1 MILVKMLDTVGGK
14 EYALW
19 QCGRC
24 NQPPRRLGFKIGRNM
39 RACYQCQQRQR
50 LEEVEEVFKPKNL
63 NIEIREC
70 LMCGLGFESK
80 GFWNRRCPSC
90 NEKISYIETE
100 NNYKRVKHDATMQMV
115 GDCVASEE
123 EMIRGMLY

>member
-1 MILVKMLDTVGGK
+1 MIFLRMLESVDGK
-14 EYALW
+14 DYALW

-24 NQPPRRLGFKIGRNM
+24 EKVIRLGWKTGRNM

-63 NIEIREC
+63 NLAIREC
-70 LMCGLGFESK
+70 LMCGIGFESK
-80 GFWNRRCPSC
+80 GVWNRRCLSC
-90 NEKISYIETE
+90 NEKISYIEVE
-100 NNYKRVKHDATMQMV
+100 NNHKRVKHDVTMQMV

-123 EMIRGMLY
+123 EIIRGMIY

>member
-1 MILVKMLDTVGGK
+1 MILVKMLDPVGGK

-63 NIEIREC
+63 NIGIREC
-70 LMCGLGFESK
+70 LMCGIGFESK
-80 GFWNRRCPSC
+80 GIWHRRCPSC
-90 NEKISYIETE
+90 AERIAYIETE
-100 NNYKRVKHDATMQMV
+100 NNHKRVKHDMTMMLIGDHV
-115 GDCVASEE
+115 GSDE
-123 EMIRGMLY
+123 EMIRGMIY

>member
-1 MILVKMLDTVGGK
+1 MILVKMLDPVGGK

-24 NQPPRRLGFKIGRNM
+24 EKVVRLGWKTGRNM

-63 NIEIREC
+63 DIDIREC
-70 LMCGLGFESK
+70 LMCGTGFKSK
-80 GFWNRRCPSC
+80 GVGNRRCPSC
-90 NEKISYIETE
+90 AEKISYIEVE
-100 NNYKRVKHDATMQMV
+100 NNHKKVKHDATMQMI

-123 EMIRGMLY
+123 EMIRGMIY

>member
-1 MILVKMLDTVGGK
+1 MILVKMLDPVGGK

-24 NQPPRRLGFKIGRNM
+24 EKVVRLGFKTGRNM

-50 LEEVEEVFKPKNL
+50 LEEVEEVFKPKN
-63 NIEIREC
+63 IKIDIREC
-70 LMCGLGFESK
+70 LMCGVGFESK
-80 GFWNRRCPSC
+80 GIWNRRCPSC
-90 NEKISYIETE
+90 NERVSYIEVE
-100 NNYKRVKHDATMQMV
+100 NNHTRTKHDAVMQMV

-123 EMIRGMLY
+123 ETIRGMLY